1 MKKIKL
7 VLIIFIIFLITGCY
21 EKTSMENANIR
32 VSSYPIE
39 YVTKRLYGEHSD
51 IKSIYPDNMDEDY
64 VVSDKLITDYSSS
77 NLFIFNGNED
87 NENDYVYK
95 MFNENKNLKI
105 IDATGS
111 LTYTNKIEELW
122 LDPMN
127 LLTIAN
133 NIKKG
138 FKEYISMTY
147 LNNDIDKNYEKLKLE
162 LIQLEADYREVANR
176 ANNKT
181 IIVGNDLFLYLSKYG
196 INVISLEES
205 DNFTKKNLYTAE
217 ELIQKG
223 EIKYIYVKKGE
234 EINKNINDLKDKYNI
249 EIIELNSLYTI
260 TENDRKGSN
269 DYLTI
274 MYNNLELLK
283 QQLYI

>member
-260 TENDRKGSN
+260 TEDDRKSNN

-283 QQLYI
+283 QQLYA